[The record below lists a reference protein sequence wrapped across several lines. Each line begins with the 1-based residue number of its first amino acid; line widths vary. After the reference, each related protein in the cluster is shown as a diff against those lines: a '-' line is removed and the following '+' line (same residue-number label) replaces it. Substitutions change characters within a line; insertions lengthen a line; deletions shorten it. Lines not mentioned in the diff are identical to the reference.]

1 MNHNDFL
8 FSQLFMNHLEN
19 NDTKYKQL
27 EYDLIFSEMLR
38 HKDLFLKSNL
48 NTDIKSEYDCIT
60 DYLTQDIKPI

>member
-1 MNHNDFL
+1 MNYNDFL
-8 FSQLFMNHLEN
+8 FSQLFMNHLED
-19 NDTKYKQL
+19 NDTQYKQL